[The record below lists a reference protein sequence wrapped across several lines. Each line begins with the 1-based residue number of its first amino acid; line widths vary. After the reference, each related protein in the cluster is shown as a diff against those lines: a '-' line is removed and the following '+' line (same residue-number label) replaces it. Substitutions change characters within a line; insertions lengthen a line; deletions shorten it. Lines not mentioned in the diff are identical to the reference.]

1 MGAAALP
8 DSGAIRFWEQNKM
21 STQPQLTE
29 SLEDYLEAIA
39 ELIAVE
45 GHAHAKEIAA
55 KLNVKMPSVTGAL
68 RQLEKMGCIV
78 YNTHYPVQ
86 LTEKG
91 RLIAE
96 DVIHHH
102 GVLKKF
108 FSEILGL
115 SLEKA
120 SETACRLEHLI
131 DCDTIHRFV
140 LFSEAIEKRTDAR
153 ALQTYL
159 TEAMSMPE
167 LKVLSDCTPGEK
179 VVVEKFGRNIIAA
192 DAVPQ
197 LKNGDAVTV
206 EGFSLDR
213 SVVRV
218 TVADRTFEAPTPL
231 AENIWVRPAP
241 KN

>member
-1 MGAAALP
+1 
-8 DSGAIRFWEQNKM
+8 M
-21 STQPQLTE
+21 STIPQLTE

-78 YNTHYPVQ
+78 YNTHYPVR

-96 DVIHHH
+96 DVMHHH
-102 GVLKKF
+102 ETLQRF

-115 SLEKA
+115 PLEKA
-120 SETACRLEHLI
+120 SDTACRLEHLI
-131 DCDTIHRFV
+131 DCDTISRFI
-140 LFSEAIEKRTDAR
+140 LFSEAIAKRTDAR

-159 TEAMSMPE
+159 TEAMSLPGFA
-167 LKVLSDCTPGEK
+167 VLSDCKPGET
-179 VVVEKFGRNIIAA
+179 VVVDRFGRNLAPG
-192 DAVPQ
+192 AVTE
-197 LKNGDAVTV
+197 LKPGDAVTV

-213 SVVRV
+213 SGVRV
-218 TVADRTFEAPTPL
+218 TVEGKTFEIPTPQ
-231 AENIWVRPAP
+231 AENIWCRPAE
-241 KN
+241 KS

>member
-1 MGAAALP
+1 M
-8 DSGAIRFWEQNKM
+8 I
-21 STQPQLTE
+21 PQLTE

-91 RLIAE
+91 REIAE

-115 SLEKA
+115 PLEKA
-120 SETACRLEHLI
+120 SDTACRLEHLI
-131 DCDTIHRFV
+131 DCDTISRFI

-153 ALQTYL
+153 ALQIYL
-159 TEAMSMPE
+159 TEAMSMPDRA
-167 LKVLSDCTPGEK
+167 VLSDCRPGEK
-179 VVVEKFGRNIIAA
+179 AVVEKFGRNLA
-192 DAVPQ
+192 Q
-197 LKNGDAVTV
+197 DAVTGLKPGDTLTV
-206 EGFSLDR
+206 GGFSLDR
-213 SVVRV
+213 SAIRI
-218 TVADRTFEAPTPL
+218 TTDDGRTLDIPTPQ
-231 AENIWVRPAP
+231 AENIWVRTSTER
-241 KN
+241 

>member
-1 MGAAALP
+1 MNE
-8 DSGAIRFWEQNKM
+8 I
-21 STQPQLTE
+21 PQLTE

-68 RQLEKMGCIV
+68 RQLEKMGCIE

-96 DVIHHH
+96 DVMHHH
-102 GVLKKF
+102 SVLKKF

-115 SLEKA
+115 PLEKA
-120 SETACRLEHLI
+120 SDTACRLEHLI
-131 DCDTIHRFV
+131 DCDTISRFI
-140 LFSEAIEKRTDAR
+140 LFSEAIAKRTDAR

-159 TEAMSMPE
+159 TEAMSMPD
-167 LKVLSDCTPGEK
+167 LAVLSDCKPGGT
-179 VVVEKFGRNIIAA
+179 VIVEKFGRSLAPNAVA
-192 DAVPQ
+192 D
-197 LKNGDAVTV
+197 LKTGDAATV

-213 SVVRV
+213 SNIRV
-218 TVADRTFEAPTPL
+218 TVDGKTFDIPTPQ
-231 AENIWVRPAP
+231 AENIWCRPASE
-241 KN
+241 N

>member
-1 MGAAALP
+1 MP
-8 DSGAIRFWEQNKM
+8 Q
-21 STQPQLTE
+21 QLTE

-91 RLIAE
+91 REIAE
-96 DVIHHH
+96 DVMHHH

-115 SLEKA
+115 PLDKS

-131 DCDTIHRFV
+131 DCDTISRFI

-159 TEAMSMPE
+159 TEAMSMPGF
-167 LKVLSDCTPGEK
+167 LVLADCKPGAS
-179 VVVEKFGRNIIAA
+179 VAVERFGRNLAP
-192 DAVPQ
+192 DAVAGLG
-197 LKNGDAVTV
+197 LKPGDAVTV

-213 SVVRV
+213 SAVRV
-218 TVADRTFEAPTPL
+218 TVGGDTFAVPTPV
-231 AENIWVRPAP
+231 AENIWVRPHSEA
-241 KN
+241 

>member
-1 MGAAALP
+1 
-8 DSGAIRFWEQNKM
+8 M
-21 STQPQLTE
+21 STSPQLTE

-115 SLEKA
+115 PLEKA

-131 DCDTIHRFV
+131 DCDTITRFV

-159 TEAMSMPE
+159 TEAMSLPG
-167 LKVLSDCTPGEK
+167 LAVLSDCKPGEK
-179 VVVEKFGRNIIAA
+179 AVVERFGRNLAS
-192 DAVPQ
+192 DAVAGLGIKP
-197 LKNGDAVTV
+197 GDSVTV

-213 SVVRV
+213 SSIRV
-218 TVADRTFEAPTPL
+218 TVGDKTLEIPTPQ
-231 AENIWVRPAP
+231 AENIWVRPAEP
-241 KN
+241 RAHTFRHFPLEGG

>member
-1 MGAAALP
+1 M
-8 DSGAIRFWEQNKM
+8 N
-21 STQPQLTE
+21 TTPQLTE

-91 RLIAE
+91 REIAE

-115 SLEKA
+115 PLEKA
-120 SETACRLEHLI
+120 SDTACRLEHLI
-131 DCDTIHRFV
+131 DCDTISRFV
-140 LFSEAIEKRTDAR
+140 LFSEAIAKRTDAK

-159 TEAMSMPE
+159 TEAMSQPD
-167 LKVLSDCTPGEK
+167 LAVLSDCKPGEK
-179 VVVEKFGRNIIAA
+179 AIIERFGRNLAPDSAA
-192 DAVPQ
+192 GLDIKP
-197 LKNGDAVTV
+197 GDALTV
-206 EGFSLDR
+206 DGFSLDR
-213 SVVRV
+213 SGVRV
-218 TVADRTFEAPTPL
+218 TVGGKTLEIPTPQ
-231 AENIWVRPAP
+231 AENIWVRPGGQVLH
-241 KN
+241 

>member
-1 MGAAALP
+1 M
-8 DSGAIRFWEQNKM
+8 I
-21 STQPQLTE
+21 PQLTE

-91 RLIAE
+91 REIAE

-115 SLEKA
+115 PLEKA
-120 SETACRLEHLI
+120 SDTACRLEHLI
-131 DCDTIHRFV
+131 DCDTISRFI
-140 LFSEAIEKRTDAR
+140 LFSEAIAKRTDAK

-159 TEAMSMPE
+159 TEAMSLPG
-167 LKVLSDCTPGEK
+167 LAVLSDCKPGGK
-179 VVVEKFGRNIIAA
+179 AVVEKFGRNLAPDAA
-192 DAVPQ
+192 AKLNIRP
-197 LKNGDAVTV
+197 GDAVTV

-213 SVVRV
+213 SSVRV
-218 TVADRTFEAPTPL
+218 TVDGRTLDIPTPQ
-231 AENIWVRPAP
+231 AENIWCRPAEP
-241 KN
+241 QTHTFRHFPLGNA

>member
-1 MGAAALP
+1 M
-8 DSGAIRFWEQNKM
+8 
-21 STQPQLTE
+21 TTQLTE

-91 RLIAE
+91 RVIAE

-115 SLEKA
+115 PLEKA
-120 SETACRLEHLI
+120 SETACRLEHI
-131 DCDTIHRFV
+131 VDCDTISRFI
-140 LFSEAIEKRTDAR
+140 LFSEAIAKRSDAK

-159 TEAMSMPE
+159 TEALAQPD
-167 LKVLSDCTPGEK
+167 LKVLSDCVPGER
-179 VVVEKFGRNIIAA
+179 VTVEKFGRNLA
-192 DAVPQ
+192 P
-197 LKNGDAVTV
+197 DAVTGLKTGDAATV
-206 EGFSLDR
+206 EGVSLDR
-213 SVVRV
+213 SAVRI
-218 TVADRTFEAPTPL
+218 TLGGQQLSIGISA
-231 AENIWVRPAP
+231 AENIWVKPAP
-241 KN
+241 KA

>member
-1 MGAAALP
+1 MA
-8 DSGAIRFWEQNKM
+8 E
-21 STQPQLTE
+21 QLTE

-55 KLNVKMPSVTGAL
+55 KLKVKMPSVTGAL
-68 RQLEKMGCIV
+68 RQLEKMGCII

-91 RLIAE
+91 RAIAE

-115 SLEKA
+115 PLEKA

-131 DCDTIHRFV
+131 DCDTIGRFI
-140 LFSEAIEKRTDAR
+140 LFSEAIGKRTDAR

-159 TEAMSMPE
+159 TEALARPE
-167 LKVLSDCTPGEK
+167 LKVLSDCEPGTS
-179 VVVEKFGRNIIAA
+179 VTVEKFGRNIAA
-192 DAVPQ
+192 DAVPK
-197 LKNGDAVTV
+197 LKTGETLTI

-213 SVVRV
+213 SAVRV
-218 TVADRTFEAPTPL
+218 TVGGGTLDVPTPL
-231 AENIWVRPAP
+231 AENIWVLPLP
-241 KN
+241 KA

>member
-1 MGAAALP
+1 M
-8 DSGAIRFWEQNKM
+8 M
-21 STQPQLTE
+21 PQLTE

-68 RQLEKMGCIV
+68 RQLEKMGFIV

-86 LTEKG
+86 LTDKG
-91 RLIAE
+91 REIAE

-102 GVLKKF
+102 SVLKKF

-115 SLEKA
+115 PLEKA
-120 SETACRLEHLI
+120 SDTACRLEHLI
-131 DCDTIHRFV
+131 DCDTIGRFI
-140 LFSEAIEKRTDAR
+140 LFSEAIAKRTDAR

-159 TEAMSMPE
+159 TEAMSQPG
-167 LKVLSDCTPGEK
+167 LAVLSDCNPGAK
-179 VVVEKFGRNIIAA
+179 AVVERFGRNLAP
-192 DAVPQ
+192 DAVSALNIRP
-197 LKNGDAVTV
+197 GDTVTV

-213 SVVRV
+213 SSVRIGIAGK
-218 TVADRTFEAPTPL
+218 TLDIPTPQ
-231 AENIWVRPAP
+231 AENIWCRPL
-241 KN
+241 

>member
-1 MGAAALP
+1 M
-8 DSGAIRFWEQNKM
+8 I
-21 STQPQLTE
+21 PQLTE

-91 RLIAE
+91 REIAE

-115 SLEKA
+115 PLEKA
-120 SETACRLEHLI
+120 SDTACRLEHLI
-131 DCDTIHRFV
+131 DCDTISRFI
-140 LFSEAIEKRTDAR
+140 LFSEAIAKRTDAK

-159 TEAMSMPE
+159 TEAMSQPD
-167 LKVLSDCTPGEK
+167 LAVLSDCKPGEK
-179 VVVEKFGRNIIAA
+179 AVVEKFGRNLAP
-192 DAVPQ
+192 DAVAGLNIKP
-197 LKNGDAVTV
+197 GDGLTV

-213 SVVRV
+213 SSVRV
-218 TVADRTFEAPTPL
+218 SIAGKTLDIPTVL
-231 AENIWVRPAP
+231 AENIWCRPAES
-241 KN
+241 

>member
-1 MGAAALP
+1 MA
-8 DSGAIRFWEQNKM
+8 E
-21 STQPQLTE
+21 QLTE

-91 RLIAE
+91 REIAE

-115 SLEKA
+115 PLDKA

-131 DCDTIHRFV
+131 DCDTISRFI

-159 TEAMSMPE
+159 TEAMSQPG
-167 LKVLSDCTPGEK
+167 LKVLSDCRPGEK
-179 VVVEKFGRNIIAA
+179 AVVEKFGRNIAA

-197 LKNGDAVTV
+197 LKPGDAVTV

-213 SVVRV
+213 SALRV
-218 TVADRTFEAPTPL
+218 TVGGRTFEAPTPL
-231 AENIWVRPAP
+231 AENIWVRPE
-241 KN
+241 N

>member
-1 MGAAALP
+1 
-8 DSGAIRFWEQNKM
+8 M
-21 STQPQLTE
+21 SAKQQLTE

-39 ELIAVE
+39 ELIEVE

-86 LTEKG
+86 LTAKG
-91 RLIAE
+91 RLIAH
-96 DVIHHH
+96 DVIRRH
-102 GVLKKF
+102 GILKRF

-115 SLEKA
+115 PQDKA
-120 SETACRLEHLI
+120 SETACRLEHI
-131 DCDTIHRFV
+131 VDADTIRRFV
-140 LFSEAIEKRTDAR
+140 LFSEAIGKRTDAR

-159 TEAMSMPE
+159 TEALSMQDF
-167 LKVLSDCTPGEK
+167 KVLSDCAPGEK
-179 VVVEKFGRNIIAA
+179 AVVEKFGRNLAP

-197 LKNGDAVTV
+197 LKPGDAMTV

-213 SVVRV
+213 SSVRV
-218 TVADRTFEAPTPL
+218 TAGSRTLEVPTAQ
-231 AENIWVRPAP
+231 AENIWVRPHC
-241 KN
+241 KQC

>member
-1 MGAAALP
+1 
-8 DSGAIRFWEQNKM
+8 M
-21 STQPQLTE
+21 STNQQLTE

-55 KLNVKMPSVTGAL
+55 RLNVKMPSVTGAL

-91 RLIAE
+91 RAIAE

-115 SLEKA
+115 PLDKA

-140 LFSEAIEKRTDAR
+140 LFSEAIGKRTDAR

-159 TEAMSMPE
+159 TEAMALPDLE
-167 LKVLSDCTPGEK
+167 VLSDCSPGEK
-179 VVVEKFGRNIIAA
+179 ATVEKFGRNIAPDAA
-192 DAVPQ
+192 P
-197 LKNGDAVTV
+197 LLRIGDAVTV

-213 SVVRV
+213 SSVRV
-218 TVADRTFEAPTPL
+218 TVDGRTFDIPTPI
-231 AENIWVRPAP
+231 AENIWVRPSRKSFHSASVP
-241 KN
+241 HLS

>member
-1 MGAAALP
+1 MNE
-8 DSGAIRFWEQNKM
+8 I
-21 STQPQLTE
+21 PQLTE

-78 YNTHYPVQ
+78 YSTHYPVQ

-96 DVIHHH
+96 DGMHHH
-102 GVLKKF
+102 ETLQKF

-115 SLEKA
+115 PLEKA
-120 SETACRLEHLI
+120 SDTACRLEHLI
-131 DCDTIHRFV
+131 DCDTISRFI
-140 LFSEAIEKRTDAR
+140 LFSEAIAKRTDAR

-159 TEAMSMPE
+159 TEAMSRPD
-167 LKVLSDCTPGEK
+167 LVVLSDCKPGK
-179 VVVEKFGRNIIAA
+179 TVVVDHFGRNLAQNS
-192 DAVPQ
+192 VKG
-197 LKNGDAVTV
+197 LKNGSTVTL

-213 SVVRV
+213 SSVRV
-218 TVADRTFEAPTPL
+218 SVGGKSLDIPTPQ
-231 AENIWVRPAP
+231 AENIWCRPLP
-241 KN
+241 EKP